1 LFAACFPPSLEISR
15 EEGGRNTRFVRSSN
29 LVRSSETTHTQENPT
44 ISTTADNL
52 TRNCVDTATLD
63 TVKGNSKIAKFESA
77 PPASTVGHSDRR

>member
-1 LFAACFPPSLEISR
+1 M
-15 EEGGRNTRFVRSSN
+15 
-29 LVRSSETTHTQENPT
+29 
-44 ISTTADNL
+44 STTADNL